1 MAPTAYVQELSKLTS
16 TSDLMSSI
24 ALVYFSP
31 TGNTKKAVSSIG
43 ELPCV
48 TVKTF
53 DITGNVE
60 VPETDLSG
68 FDFVVFGAPVYAGR
82 IPACSVDRF
91 KKMKGSGTPCA
102 LVLTYGNRAYEDAP
116 RELGDIAEDNGFRI
130 KGVATMASQHTY
142 GQIQL
147 GRPNKDDIAELQ
159 EFYFH
164 MLAKA
169 EEPETVIPPGNYPYK
184 VVETKAKFKPTTN
197 GNCLACGMCIR
208 DCPVGAI
215 EEDIKTVND
224 NCIGCMRCVK
234 NCPMKAKSVV
244 ADAFS
249 DFEKLLS
256 ERLKN
261 RKENEFFV

>member
-1 MAPTAYVQELSKLTS
+1 MAPSAYVQELNKPTS
-16 TSDLMSSI
+16 TSNPMSSI

-31 TGNTKKAVSSIG
+31 TGNSKKAVSSIG

-116 RELGDIAEDNGFRI
+116 RELGDIAEANGFRI

-169 EEPETVIPPGNYPYK
+169 EEPETVIPPQNSLVDGVQLTFKMNGRIFNSAQVGQMCEFKYGPAIMTSTGPTSTRIQPNNPY
-184 VVETKAKFKPTTN
+184 
-197 GNCLACGMCIR
+197 
-208 DCPVGAI
+208 
-215 EEDIKTVND
+215 
-224 NCIGCMRCVK
+224 GCKR
-234 NCPMKAKSVV
+234 
-244 ADAFS
+244 
-249 DFEKLLS
+249 
-256 ERLKN
+256 
-261 RKENEFFV
+261 